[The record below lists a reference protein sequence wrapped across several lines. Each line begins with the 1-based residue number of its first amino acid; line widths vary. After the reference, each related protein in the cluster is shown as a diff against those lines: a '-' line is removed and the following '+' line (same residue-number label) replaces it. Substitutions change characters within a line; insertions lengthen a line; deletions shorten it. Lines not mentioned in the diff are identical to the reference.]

1 MGYSIHSYADCV
13 QAFTTVRSPLK
24 GKPVANGIRLY
35 KDRDNTFRVTA
46 NERTFARI
54 TPDDMITFV
63 HSADEFYDLGI
74 AFKLVYNLGSCT
86 PLNVWR
92 VGTKRYRIGR
102 VTSYSQV
109 KMLPEYFG
117 GIQFNLTNGMCTNPQ
132 PDRHA
137 RADKTARKV
146 WLKTLKEYRRGLFTR
161 LKLGVRGTNNSPSCN
176 FSMAMFAQWMKDGMY
191 PETLF
196 DYLCML
202 SGGSTDYKRL
212 THEFENF
219 INSRRD
225 VLRKAFGVFND

>member
-13 QAFTTVRSPLK
+13 KAFTTVRSPIK

-35 KDRDNTFRVTA
+35 KDMDNTFRVTA

-54 TPDDMITFV
+54 TPDDMITFTF
-63 HSADEFYDLGI
+63 SAEDFYNTAI

-86 PLNVWR
+86 RLNVYR
-92 VGTKRYRIGR
+92 VGTRRYRIGCTAR
-102 VTSYSQV
+102 HDQV
-109 KMLPEYFG
+109 KTLPEYFG

-161 LKLGVRGTNNSPSCN
+161 LKLGVRGTDVGPSC
-176 FSMAMFAQWMKDGMY
+176 FSTATFTQWMKDGMY
-191 PETLF
+191 PEALF
-196 DYLCML
+196 DHLCML

-212 THEFENF
+212 THEFENL